1 MKVVTCPVPL
11 DYEGL
16 GLGGGH
22 RASLR
27 CFLPSDF
34 REFSESRRRPAILVI
49 PGGGYSYC
57 SEREAEPV
65 ALQYVAEDFAAFIL
79 NYSTGVDAAYPRC
92 LFEALAAIRLIRAN
106 AEEWKIDPGKIAA
119 IGFSAGGHLAASV
132 GAFWNSE
139 LAKNALGDPE
149 AMRPNALV
157 LCYPVISM
165 EWMIRHQGSVRNLLG
180 EDPDPALLGINSL
193 ERQVTEDFPPAYIWH
208 TATDATVPVEN
219 SIVLAKALAERK
231 IRFEL
236 HIFPT
241 GCHGLALSDE
251 RTAKL
256 GEDGKPLL
264 RHLEPRPREWMRES
278 VLFLKHSVFENGVK

>member
-1 MKVVTCPVPL
+1 MKIIACPVPL

-16 GLGGGH
+16 GLGGGK
-22 RASLR
+22 RASLC

-34 REFSESRRRPAILVI
+34 REFSEGRRRPAILVI

-65 ALQYVAEDFAAFIL
+65 ALQYVAEDLAAFIL
-79 NYSTGVDAAYPRC
+79 DYSVGPDAGFPRC
-92 LFEALAAIRLIRAN
+92 LYEALAAIRLIRAN

-132 GAFWNSE
+132 GAFWNADFVRS
-139 LAKNALGDPE
+139 ALGE
-149 AMRPNALV
+149 TEELRPNALI
-157 LCYPVISM
+157 LSYPVISTDPA
-165 EWMIRHQGSVRNLLG
+165 IRHPGSVKNLLG
-180 EDPDPALLGINSL
+180 EDPDPAALEACSI
-193 ERQVTEDFPPAYIWH
+193 ERQVTESYPPTFLWH
-208 TATDATVPVEN
+208 TATDASVPVEN
-219 SIVLAKALAERK
+219 SLVMAKALAAKK
-231 IRFEL
+231 IRFEM
-236 HIFPT
+236 HIYPT
-241 GCHGLALSDE
+241 GSHGLALSDE

-278 VLFLKHSVFENGVK
+278 ILFLKHSVFEDGVK